1 MGAIRNGR
9 TAPETDAWIYNR
21 FWNFAAQKKNA
32 QKMATEIL
40 LLIAGLALVLI
51 GAEAL
56 IDGASGLARRWG
68 ISEFVIGLTIVA
80 LGTSAP
86 EMVVSF
92 ISAVEGNSDM
102 AVGNIIG
109 SNIFNTA
116 LILGLSAVI
125 APVAITR
132 GNLRRDI
139 PVNIGITALLIL
151 LGLKHTLFGIGADG
165 LSRVEGAVFLALFIW
180 YMISSFL
187 HDKENRLESEGGE
200 AVAENGKKMNL
211 FKALLYIAAGLAALI
226 FGGRLFVDH
235 AQVIARMA
243 GLSDKFIA
251 ITVLAAG
258 TSLPELATSCVAAA
272 KGKGQLALGNIL
284 GSNTSNI
291 LLILGGSALIHPL
304 NMAGITLI
312 DYTAVFVCAL
322 SLVLFSWTGNRNSLD
337 RLEGVVLVLIQAF
350 YFAWLFLLR

>member
-1 MGAIRNGR
+1 MAI
-9 TAPETDAWIYNR
+9 
-21 FWNFAAQKKNA
+21 
-32 QKMATEIL
+32 EIL
-40 LLIAGLALVLI
+40 LLIAGLVLVLV

-68 ISEFVIGLTIVA
+68 VSEFVIGLTVVA

-92 ISAVEGNSDM
+92 VSAVEKNSDL

-151 LGLKHTLFGIGADG
+151 LGCKATLFGIGHDG
-165 LSRVEGAVFLALFIW
+165 LSRWEGILFVALFIW
-180 YMISSFL
+180 YMVSSFL
-187 HDKENRLESEGGE
+187 HDRENLLEDAEE
-200 AVAENGKKMNL
+200 APAKPMSV
-211 FKALLYIAAGLAALI
+211 FKAIVWLVAGIAALVY
-226 FGGRLFVDH
+226 GGRLFVNH
-235 AQVIARMA
+235 AQTIAEMA

-258 TSLPELATSCVAAA
+258 TSLPELATSCIAAA

-291 LLILGGSALIHPL
+291 LLILGGSAIINPL
-304 NMAGITLI
+304 NMGNITYI

-322 SLVLFSWTGNRNSLD
+322 SLVLFSWTGKRNSLD
-337 RLEGVVLVLIQAF
+337 RLEGVTLVLIQVV
-350 YFAWLFLLR
+350 YFVYLFMMK

>member
-1 MGAIRNGR
+1 MAI
-9 TAPETDAWIYNR
+9 
-21 FWNFAAQKKNA
+21 
-32 QKMATEIL
+32 EIL

-92 ISAVEGNSDM
+92 ISSAEHNSDM
-102 AVGNIIG
+102 AIGNIIG

-125 APVAITR
+125 MPVVITR

-139 PVNIGITALLIL
+139 PVNIGITALLLL
-151 LGLKHTLFGIGADG
+151 LGLKHTLFGIGQDG
-165 LSRVEGAVFLALFIW
+165 LSRVEGAVFVALFVW

-187 HDKENRLESEGGE
+187 HDKENRLEAET
-200 AVAENGKKMNL
+200 AENSEESVKKMSVV
-211 FKALLYIAAGLAALI
+211 KALVYIAAGLAGLI

-258 TSLPELATSCVAAA
+258 TSLPELATSCIAAA
-272 KGKGQLALGNIL
+272 KGKGQLALGNVL
-284 GSNTSNI
+284 GSNVFNV
-291 LLILGGSALIHPL
+291 LLILGGAAIIHPL
-304 NMAGITLI
+304 SMANITFI
-312 DYTAVFVCAL
+312 DYTALFVTAM
-322 SLVLFSWTGNRNSLD
+322 SLVLFSWTGKRNSLD
-337 RLEGVVLVLIQAF
+337 RWEGVSLVLVQVL
-350 YFAWLFLLR
+350 YFVYLFIMK

>member
-1 MGAIRNGR
+1 MTI
-9 TAPETDAWIYNR
+9 
-21 FWNFAAQKKNA
+21 
-32 QKMATEIL
+32 EIL

-51 GAEAL
+51 GAESL

-68 ISEFVIGLTIVA
+68 ISEFVIGLTVVA

-92 ISAVEGNSDM
+92 ISAFEHNSDM

-139 PVNIGITALLIL
+139 PVNIGITVLLIL
-151 LGLKHTLFGIGADG
+151 LGVKHRLFGIGING
-165 LSRVEGAVFLALFIW
+165 LSRWEGLVFLGLFIW
-180 YMISSFL
+180 YMISSFV
-187 HDKENRLESEGGE
+187 HDKENLPEASVGDAAKGE
-200 AVAENGKKMNL
+200 DAKPMNL
-211 FKALLYIAAGLAALI
+211 FKAIVYVLAGLAALV

-235 AQVIARMA
+235 AQIIARMA
-243 GLSDKFIA
+243 GLSDKFVA

-258 TSLPELATSCVAAA
+258 TSLPELATSCIAAA

-291 LLILGGSALIHPL
+291 LLVLGGSAVISPL
-304 NMAGITLI
+304 SMGNINLV
-312 DYTAVFVCAL
+312 DYAAVFFCAL
-322 SLVLFSWTGNRNSLD
+322 SLVLFSWTGKKNRID
-337 RLEGVVLVLIQAF
+337 RPEGIILVLIQVA
-350 YFAWLFLLR
+350 YFGYLFWMK

>member
-1 MGAIRNGR
+1 MAI
-9 TAPETDAWIYNR
+9 
-21 FWNFAAQKKNA
+21 Q
-32 QKMATEIL
+32 IL
-40 LLIAGLALVLI
+40 LLIAGLALVLV

-68 ISEFVIGLTIVA
+68 VSEFVIGLTVVA

-92 ISAVEGNSDM
+92 ISAFEHNSDM

-132 GNLRRDI
+132 GNFRRDI
-139 PVNIGITALLIL
+139 PVNIGITALLIV
-151 LGLKHTLFGIGADG
+151 LGLKRTLFGIGENG
-165 LSRVEGAVFLALFIW
+165 LSRVEGIVFLALFVW
-180 YMISSFL
+180 YMISSFV
-187 HDKENRLESEGGE
+187 HAKENLAAQESGPDTANEKIPGVFRSIVFLIAG
-200 AVAENGKKMNL
+200 
-211 FKALLYIAAGLAALI
+211 IAALV

-235 AQVIARMA
+235 AQVIAQMA

-291 LLILGGSALIHPL
+291 LLILGGSSVITPL
-304 NMAGITLI
+304 NMTNIDFI
-312 DYTAVFVCAL
+312 DYTAVLMCAL
-322 SLVLFSWTGNRNSLD
+322 SLVIFSWTGLKNKID
-337 RLEGVVLVLIQAF
+337 RLEGVVLVLIQVV
-350 YFAWLFLLR
+350 YFAYLFLMK

>member
-1 MGAIRNGR
+1 MAI
-9 TAPETDAWIYNR
+9 
-21 FWNFAAQKKNA
+21 
-32 QKMATEIL
+32 EIL

-92 ISAVEGNSDM
+92 ISAVEHNSDM
-102 AVGNIIG
+102 AIGNIIG

-125 APVAITR
+125 APVIITR
-132 GNLRRDI
+132 SNLRRDI
-139 PVNIGITALLIL
+139 PVNIGITVLLIV
-151 LGLKHTLFGIGADG
+151 LGLKHTLFGIGQDG
-165 LSRVEGAVFLALFIW
+165 LSRVEGAVFVALFIW
-180 YMISSFL
+180 YMVSSFL
-187 HDKENRLESEGGE
+187 HDKENLLVEESLEEVGE
-200 AVAENGKKMNL
+200 KVKPMGI
-211 FKALLYIAAGLAALI
+211 FKAILYLTAGIAALI

-258 TSLPELATSCVAAA
+258 TSLPELATSCIAAA

-291 LLILGGSALIHPL
+291 LLILGGSALINPL
-304 NMAGITLI
+304 SMGNISMI
-312 DYTAVFVCAL
+312 DYAAVFVCAL
-322 SLVLFSWTGNRNSLD
+322 SLVLFSWTGKRNSID
-337 RLEGVVLVLIQAF
+337 RFEGVILVLIQVL
-350 YFAWLFLLR
+350 YFAYLFMMK

>member
-1 MGAIRNGR
+1 MTI
-9 TAPETDAWIYNR
+9 
-21 FWNFAAQKKNA
+21 
-32 QKMATEIL
+32 EIL
-40 LLIAGLALVLI
+40 LLLAGLALVLI

-56 IDGASGLARRWG
+56 IEGASGLARRWG

-92 ISAVEGNSDM
+92 ISAFEKNSDM

-139 PVNIGITALLIL
+139 PVNIGITALLIV
-151 LGLKHTLFGIGADG
+151 LGLKRTLFGIGENG
-165 LSRVEGAVFLALFIW
+165 LSRVEGIIFLALFVW
-180 YMISSFL
+180 YMVSSFI
-187 HDKENRLESEGGE
+187 HDKENHLE
-200 AVAENGKKMNL
+200 AETSGQETESAARQMNV
-211 FKALLYIAAGLAALI
+211 FKALLYIAAGLAGLI

-258 TSLPELATSCVAAA
+258 TSLPELATSCIAAA

-291 LLILGGSALIHPL
+291 LLILGGSAVISPL
-304 NMAGITLI
+304 GMGNIDLI
-312 DYTAVFVCAL
+312 DYTAVFMCAM
-322 SLVLFSWTGNRNSLD
+322 SLVIFAWTGLKNRLD
-337 RLEGVVLVLIQAF
+337 RLEGVILVLVQVL
-350 YFAWLFLLR
+350 YFAYLFLMK

>member
-1 MGAIRNGR
+1 MIDADMAI
-9 TAPETDAWIYNR
+9 
-21 FWNFAAQKKNA
+21 
-32 QKMATEIL
+32 EIL
-40 LLIAGLALVLI
+40 LLIAGLVLVLV

-68 ISEFVIGLTIVA
+68 VSEFVIGLTVVA

-92 ISAVEGNSDM
+92 VSAVEKNSDL

-116 LILGLSAVI
+116 LILGLSAII

-151 LGLKHTLFGIGADG
+151 LGCKATLFGIGQDG
-165 LSRVEGAVFLALFIW
+165 LSRWEGIFFVALFIW
-180 YMISSFL
+180 YMISSFV
-187 HDKENRLESEGGE
+187 HDRENMLEEAASEE
-200 AVAENGKKMNL
+200 EPGKPMSV
-211 FKALLYIAAGLAALI
+211 FKALLWLVAGIAALI

-235 AQVIARMA
+235 AQTIAQMA

-258 TSLPELATSCVAAA
+258 TSLPELATSCIAAA

-291 LLILGGSALIHPL
+291 LLILGGSAIIHPL
-304 NMAGITLI
+304 SMGNITYI

-322 SLVLFSWTGNRNSLD
+322 SLVVFSWTGKRNSLD
-337 RLEGVVLVLIQAF
+337 RLEGVTLVLIQII
-350 YFAWLFLLR
+350 YFAYLFMMK

>member
-1 MGAIRNGR
+1 MIDADMAI
-9 TAPETDAWIYNR
+9 
-21 FWNFAAQKKNA
+21 
-32 QKMATEIL
+32 EIL
-40 LLIAGLALVLI
+40 LLIAGLALVLV

-68 ISEFVIGLTIVA
+68 VSEFVIGLTVVA

-92 ISAVEGNSDM
+92 VSAVEKNSDL

-116 LILGLSAVI
+116 LILGLSAII

-151 LGLKHTLFGIGADG
+151 LGCKATLFGIGHDG
-165 LSRVEGAVFLALFIW
+165 LSRWEGILFIALFIW

-187 HDKENRLESEGGE
+187 HDRENMLEG
-200 AVAENGKKMNL
+200 AEEEPAKPMSV
-211 FKALLYIAAGLAALI
+211 FKALLWLVAGIAALI

-235 AQVIARMA
+235 AQTIAQMA

-258 TSLPELATSCVAAA
+258 TSLPELATSCIAAA

-291 LLILGGSALIHPL
+291 LLILGGSAIIHPL
-304 NMAGITLI
+304 SMGNITYI

-322 SLVLFSWTGNRNSLD
+322 SLVVFSWTGKRNSLD
-337 RLEGVVLVLIQAF
+337 RLEGVTLVLIQII
-350 YFAWLFLLR
+350 YFAYLFMMK

>member
-1 MGAIRNGR
+1 MAI
-9 TAPETDAWIYNR
+9 
-21 FWNFAAQKKNA
+21 
-32 QKMATEIL
+32 EIL
-40 LLIAGLALVLI
+40 SLIAGLALVLI

-68 ISEFVIGLTIVA
+68 VSEFVIGLTVVA

-92 ISAVEGNSDM
+92 ISAFEHNSDM

-109 SNIFNTA
+109 SNIFKTA
-116 LILGLSAVI
+116 LILGLSAII

-151 LGLKHTLFGIGADG
+151 LGLKHRVFGIGMDG
-165 LSRVEGAVFLALFIW
+165 LSRWEGLLFLALFLW
-180 YMISSFL
+180 YMISSFI
-187 HDKENRLESEGGE
+187 HDRENRSGE
-200 AVAENGKKMNL
+200 DAEAASKPMNL
-211 FKALLYIAAGLAALI
+211 FKAILYLLAGLAALV

-258 TSLPELATSCVAAA
+258 TSLPELATSCIAAA

-291 LLILGGSALIHPL
+291 LLILGGSAVISPL
-304 NMAGITLI
+304 GMGNINLV
-312 DYTAVFVCAL
+312 DYAAVFACAL
-322 SLVLFSWTGNRNSLD
+322 SLVLFVWTGFKNRID
-337 RLEGVVLVLIQAF
+337 RWEGVLLVLIQVA
-350 YFAWLFLLR
+350 YFVYLFMMK

>member
-1 MGAIRNGR
+1 MAI
-9 TAPETDAWIYNR
+9 
-21 FWNFAAQKKNA
+21 Q
-32 QKMATEIL
+32 IL
-40 LLIAGLALVLI
+40 LLIAGLALVLV

-68 ISEFVIGLTIVA
+68 VSEFVIGLTVVA

-92 ISAVEGNSDM
+92 ISAFEHNSDM

-132 GNLRRDI
+132 GNFRRDI
-139 PVNIGITALLIL
+139 PVNIGITALLIV
-151 LGLKHTLFGIGADG
+151 LGLKRTLFGIGENG
-165 LSRVEGAVFLALFIW
+165 LSRVEGIVFLALFVW
-180 YMISSFL
+180 YMISSFV
-187 HDKENRLESEGGE
+187 HDKENLAAQESGPDTASEKIPGVFRSIVFLIAG
-200 AVAENGKKMNL
+200 
-211 FKALLYIAAGLAALI
+211 IAALV

-235 AQVIARMA
+235 AQVIAQMA

-291 LLILGGSALIHPL
+291 LLILGGSSVITPL
-304 NMAGITLI
+304 NMTNIDFI
-312 DYTAVFVCAL
+312 DYTAVLMCAL
-322 SLVLFSWTGNRNSLD
+322 SLVIFSWTGLKNKID
-337 RLEGVVLVLIQAF
+337 RLEGVVLVLIQVV
-350 YFAWLFLLR
+350 YFAYLFLMN

>member
-1 MGAIRNGR
+1 MAI
-9 TAPETDAWIYNR
+9 
-21 FWNFAAQKKNA
+21 
-32 QKMATEIL
+32 EIL
-40 LLIAGLALVLI
+40 LLLAGLALVLI

-56 IDGASGLARRWG
+56 IEGASGLARRWG

-92 ISAVEGNSDM
+92 ISAFEKNSDM

-139 PVNIGITALLIL
+139 PVNIGITVLLIV
-151 LGLKHTLFGIGADG
+151 LGLKRTLFGIGENG
-165 LSRVEGAVFLALFIW
+165 LSRVEGLIFLALFIW
-180 YMISSFL
+180 YMVSSFI
-187 HDKENRLESEGGE
+187 HDKENNLEAEASGE
-200 AVAENGKKMNL
+200 QKDTPAKPMFLLLAL
-211 FKALLYIAAGLAALI
+211 FYIAVGLAGLI

-258 TSLPELATSCVAAA
+258 TSLPELATSCIAAA

-291 LLILGGSALIHPL
+291 LLILGGSAVISPL
-304 NMAGITLI
+304 AMGNIDLI
-312 DYTAVFVCAL
+312 DYAAVFVCAL
-322 SLVLFSWTGNRNSLD
+322 SLVLFSWTGLRNRID
-337 RLEGVVLVLIQAF
+337 RLEGVILVLIQVL
-350 YFAWLFLLR
+350 YFAYLFLMK

>member
-1 MGAIRNGR
+1 MGI
-9 TAPETDAWIYNR
+9 EV
-21 FWNFAAQKKNA
+21 
-32 QKMATEIL
+32 L
-40 LLIAGLALVLI
+40 LLIAGLALVLL
-51 GAEAL
+51 GAEG
-56 IDGASGLARRWG
+56 IVDGASGLARRWG
-68 ISEFVIGLTIVA
+68 VSEFVIGLTIVA

-92 ISAVEGNSDM
+92 ISSFEKNSDM

-132 GNLRRDI
+132 GNLKRDI
-139 PVNIGITALLIL
+139 PVNIGITVLLIV
-151 LGLKHTLFGIGADG
+151 LGLKKTLFGLGENG
-165 LSRVEGAVFLALFIW
+165 LSRVEGAIFLALFIW
-180 YMISSFL
+180 YMVSSFL
-187 HDKENRLESEGGE
+187 HDKENRN
-200 AVAENGKKMNL
+200 AEPATAEEKGKPMNL
-211 FKALLYIAAGLAALI
+211 FKAIFYIAGGLAALV

-258 TSLPELATSCVAAA
+258 TSLPELATSCIAAA

-291 LLILGGSALIHPL
+291 LLILGGSALISPL
-304 NMAGITLI
+304 SMTHIGLI
-312 DYTAVFVCAL
+312 DYTAVFACAV
-322 SLVLFSWTGNRNSLD
+322 SLVLFSWTGKRNSLD
-337 RLEGVVLVLIQAF
+337 RLEGIVLVLLQVV
-350 YFAWLFLLR
+350 YFAYLFLMK

>member
-1 MGAIRNGR
+1 
-9 TAPETDAWIYNR
+9 
-21 FWNFAAQKKNA
+21 
-32 QKMATEIL
+32 MAVEIL
-40 LLIAGLALVLI
+40 LLIVGLGLVLV

-92 ISAVEGNSDM
+92 ISAVEHNSDM

-132 GNLRRDI
+132 GNLKRDI
-139 PVNIGITALLIL
+139 PVNIGITVLLIV
-151 LGLKHTLFGIGADG
+151 LGLKHTLFGIGENG
-165 LSRVEGAVFLALFIW
+165 LSRVEGAVFVALFIW
-180 YMISSFL
+180 YMISSFVN
-187 HDKENRLESEGGE
+187 DKQNRPEPE
-200 AVAENGKKMNL
+200 AADAATGNETKPMNVWLAL
-211 FKALLYIAAGLAALI
+211 FYILAGLAALV
-226 FGGRLFVDH
+226 FGGRLFVNH

-258 TSLPELATSCVAAA
+258 TSLPELATSCIAAA

-291 LLILGGSALIHPL
+291 LLILGGSALINPL
-304 NMAGITLI
+304 QMGNITKV
-312 DYTAVFVCAL
+312 DYAAVLACAL
-322 SLVLFSWTGNRNSLD
+322 SLVLFAWTGKKNRLD
-337 RLEGVVLVLIQAF
+337 RFEGIVLVLIQVV
-350 YFAWLFLLR
+350 YFVYLFMMK

>member
-1 MGAIRNGR
+1 MAI
-9 TAPETDAWIYNR
+9 
-21 FWNFAAQKKNA
+21 
-32 QKMATEIL
+32 EIL
-40 LLIAGLALVLI
+40 LLVAGLALVLI

-56 IDGASGLARRWG
+56 VEGASGLARRWG

-80 LGTSAP
+80 IGTSAP

-92 ISAVEGNSDM
+92 ISAIEKNSDL

-116 LILGLSAVI
+116 LILGLSAII

-151 LGLKHTLFGIGADG
+151 LGLKKTLFGIGEDG
-165 LSRVEGAVFLALFIW
+165 LSRWEGILFLALFVW
-180 YMISSFL
+180 YMVSSFM
-187 HDKENRLESEGGE
+187 HDKDNLLDMEEEDE
-200 AVAENGKKMNL
+200 PAKPVPL
-211 FKALLYIAAGLAALI
+211 FKALAFVLVGLAALI

-235 AQVIARMA
+235 AQTIARMA

-272 KGKGQLALGNIL
+272 KGKGQLALGNVL
-284 GSNTSNI
+284 GSNTFNI
-291 LLILGGSALIHPL
+291 LLILGGAAVIHPL
-304 NMAGITLI
+304 SMSNITI
-312 DYTAVFVCAL
+312 YDYTAVFMCAL
-322 SLVLFSWTGNRNSLD
+322 SLVIFSWTGMRNRID
-337 RLEGVVLVLIQAF
+337 RLEGVVLVLLQAI
-350 YFAWLFLLR
+350 YFAYLFIMR

>member
-1 MGAIRNGR
+1 MAI
-9 TAPETDAWIYNR
+9 
-21 FWNFAAQKKNA
+21 
-32 QKMATEIL
+32 EIL
-40 LLIAGLALVLI
+40 LLIAGLVLVLV

-56 IDGASGLARRWG
+56 VDGASGLARRWG

-80 LGTSAP
+80 IGTSAP

-92 ISAVEGNSDM
+92 ISSIEKNSDL

-116 LILGLSAVI
+116 LILGLSAII

-151 LGLKHTLFGIGADG
+151 LGMKKTLFGIGENG
-165 LSRVEGAVFLALFIW
+165 LSRAEGILFLVLFAW
-180 YMISSFL
+180 YMVSSFL
-187 HDKENRLESEGGE
+187 HDKENRLEGPDLADE
-200 AVAENGKKMNL
+200 ADSAAPMGL
-211 FKALLYIAAGLAALI
+211 PKALLFLAFGLAGLI

-235 AQVIARMA
+235 AQTIARMA

-258 TSLPELATSCVAAA
+258 TSLPELATSCIAAS
-272 KGKGQLALGNIL
+272 KGKGQMALGNVL
-284 GSNTSNI
+284 GSNTFNV
-291 LLILGGSALIHPL
+291 LLILGGAAVIHPL
-304 NMAGITLI
+304 SMDNITLL
-312 DYTAVFVCAL
+312 DYTAIFATAI
-322 SLVLFSWTGNRNSLD
+322 SLVVFSWTGKRNSLD
-337 RLEGVVLVLIQAF
+337 RLEGVALVLVQVL
-350 YFAWLFLLR
+350 YFAYLFMMK

>member
-1 MGAIRNGR
+1 MAI
-9 TAPETDAWIYNR
+9 
-21 FWNFAAQKKNA
+21 
-32 QKMATEIL
+32 EIL
-40 LLIAGLALVLI
+40 LLVAGLVLVLV

-92 ISAVEGNSDM
+92 ISAVEHNSDM

-139 PVNIGITALLIL
+139 PVNIGITVLLIV
-151 LGLKHTLFGIGADG
+151 LGLKHTLFGIGENG
-165 LSRVEGAVFLALFIW
+165 LSRVEGAVFVALFIW
-180 YMISSFL
+180 YMISSFVN
-187 HDKENRLESEGGE
+187 DKENRLEQGSTS
-200 AVAENGKKMNL
+200 APDGKETKPMNL
-211 FKALLYIAAGLAALI
+211 WLALFYIVAGLAALV
-226 FGGRLFVDH
+226 FGGRLFVNH

-258 TSLPELATSCVAAA
+258 TSLPELATSCIAAA

-291 LLILGGSALIHPL
+291 LLILGGSALINPL
-304 NMAGITLI
+304 QMGNITKV
-312 DYTAVFVCAL
+312 DYAAVLACAL
-322 SLVLFSWTGNRNSLD
+322 SLVLFAWTGKKNRLD
-337 RLEGVVLVLIQAF
+337 RFEGIVLVLIQVA
-350 YFAWLFLLR
+350 YFVYLFMMK

>member
-1 MGAIRNGR
+1 MTI
-9 TAPETDAWIYNR
+9 
-21 FWNFAAQKKNA
+21 
-32 QKMATEIL
+32 EIL
-40 LLIAGLALVLI
+40 LLLAGLALVLI

-56 IDGASGLARRWG
+56 IEGASGLARRWG

-92 ISAVEGNSDM
+92 ISAFEKNSDM

-116 LILGLSAVI
+116 LILGLSAVL

-139 PVNIGITALLIL
+139 PVNIGITVLLIV
-151 LGLKHTLFGIGADG
+151 LGLKRTLFGIGENG
-165 LSRVEGAVFLALFIW
+165 LSRVEGFIFLALFVW
-180 YMISSFL
+180 YMVSSFI
-187 HDKENRLESEGGE
+187 HDKENRLEAEGSGE
-200 AVAENGKKMNL
+200 KKETVAKPMNL
-211 FKALLYIAAGLAALI
+211 LLALFYIVVGLAGLI

-258 TSLPELATSCVAAA
+258 TSLPELATSCIAAV

-291 LLILGGSALIHPL
+291 LLILGGSAVISPL
-304 NMAGITLI
+304 GMGNIDLI
-312 DYTAVFVCAL
+312 DYAAVFMCAL
-322 SLVLFSWTGNRNSLD
+322 SLVIFSWTGLKNRID
-337 RLEGVVLVLIQAF
+337 RLEGVILVLLQVL
-350 YFAWLFLLR
+350 YFAYLFLMK

>member
-1 MGAIRNGR
+1 MTI
-9 TAPETDAWIYNR
+9 
-21 FWNFAAQKKNA
+21 
-32 QKMATEIL
+32 EIL

-68 ISEFVIGLTIVA
+68 VSEFVIGLTVVA

-92 ISAVEGNSDM
+92 ISAVERNSDL

-139 PVNIGITALLIL
+139 PVNIGITVLLIV
-151 LGLKHTLFGIGADG
+151 LGLKQSLFGIGENG
-165 LSRVEGAVFLALFIW
+165 LSRVEGAVFVALFIW
-180 YMISSFL
+180 YMVSSFV
-187 HDKENRLESEGGE
+187 HDRENRPE
-200 AVAENGKKMNL
+200 ADSPAEPDGASAGPMNL
-211 FKALLYIAAGLAALI
+211 FKALLYLVAGIAALV

-258 TSLPELATSCVAAA
+258 TSLPELATSCIAAA

-304 NMAGITLI
+304 AMGNITPM
-312 DYTAVFVCAL
+312 DYTAVLVCAL
-322 SLVLFSWTGNRNSLD
+322 SLVVFAWTGQRNRLD
-337 RLEGVVLVLIQAF
+337 RMEGVVLVLIQVL
-350 YFAWLFLLR
+350 YFVYLFMMK

>member
-1 MGAIRNGR
+1 MTI
-9 TAPETDAWIYNR
+9 
-21 FWNFAAQKKNA
+21 
-32 QKMATEIL
+32 EIL
-40 LLIAGLALVLI
+40 LLIAGLALVLL

-68 ISEFVIGLTIVA
+68 VSEFVIGLTVVA

-92 ISAVEGNSDM
+92 ISAFEHNSDM

-139 PVNIGITALLIL
+139 PVNIAITVLLIL
-151 LGLKHTLFGIGADG
+151 LGLKHTLFGIGMDG
-165 LSRVEGAVFLALFIW
+165 LSRWEGLVFLALFIW
-180 YMISSFL
+180 YMISSFV
-187 HDKENRLESEGGE
+187 HDKENLPE
-200 AVAENGKKMNL
+200 ANNGNAAKEEDAKSMNL
-211 FKALLYIAAGLAALI
+211 FKAIVYVLVGLAALI
-226 FGGRLFVDH
+226 FGGRLFVNH

-243 GLSDKFIA
+243 GLSDKFVA

-258 TSLPELATSCVAAA
+258 TSLPELATSCIAAA

-291 LLILGGSALIHPL
+291 LLVLGGSAVISPL
-304 NMAGITLI
+304 SMGNINLV
-312 DYTAVFVCAL
+312 DYAAVFICAF
-322 SLVLFSWTGNRNSLD
+322 SLVLFSWTGKKNRID
-337 RLEGVVLVLIQAF
+337 RLEGILLVLIQIA
-350 YFAWLFLLR
+350 YFGYLFWMK